1 MSFAKINIYRA
12 LKTHF
17 YKFFIFILLLADAAA
32 LSAQQNSV
40 RMVPSG
46 RNAEKYIS
54 SESLRREVEFLSAPS
69 FGGRA
74 SGTRGA
80 TEAAFW
86 ISRHYASIGLMPF
99 DGSWSRSFRLPAE
112 GGASGTGAT
121 RGMRATSATG
131 ATDGMRAT
139 DATDATDGTR
149 ATSGMR
155 ATSAT
160 GATDGMRATDAT
172 DATDGTRATS
182 GTDGMHGTGG
192 TDGGSALK
200 NDDEG
205 CRGAVGRNIIGFLP
219 GKNTSGKD
227 KYVIIAAHYDS
238 HGVIDG
244 NLYPGADSNA
254 SGVVAMLN
262 LAVMFGKMK
271 ELGRD
276 YGKNLIFVATDAKER
291 NSAGAEALMAEIRSG
306 SLRNPSS
313 GEAITMDKIYAT
325 VVLDI
330 IGSTLEPIHKGRN
343 DFLIMLSGGQFT
355 FDLTRANEGPGLG
368 LDIATNYYGSQSF
381 TEMFHR
387 RFGDQKVFT
396 QNGLTCAVFTSGI
409 TMLTNKTSDT
419 AGTLDYEI
427 LRKRIYLIFHW
438 LEKIL

>member
-112 GGASGTGAT
+112 GG
-121 RGMRATSATG
+121 
-131 ATDGMRAT
+131 
-139 DATDATDGTR
+139 
-149 ATSGMR
+149 
-155 ATSAT
+155 
-160 GATDGMRATDAT
+160 
-172 DATDGTRATS
+172 
-182 GTDGMHGTGG
+182 TDGMHGTGGTDGTRG

-355 FDLTRANEGPGLG
+355 FDLTRANEGSGLG

-427 LRKRIYLIFHW
+427 LRKRIFLIFHW

>member
-112 GGASGTGAT
+112 GGA
-121 RGMRATSATG
+121 
-131 ATDGMRAT
+131 D
-139 DATDATDGTR
+139 
-149 ATSGMR
+149 
-155 ATSAT
+155 
-160 GATDGMRATDAT
+160 
-172 DATDGTRATS
+172 
-182 GTDGMHGTGG
+182 GTGG

-355 FDLTRANEGPGLG
+355 FDLTARTKGRDSDSTSPRTTTEARASRKCSTEGS
-368 LDIATNYYGSQSF
+368 AT
-381 TEMFHR
+381 R
-387 RFGDQKVFT
+387 RSSRRTG
-396 QNGLTCAVFTSGI
+396 
-409 TMLTNKTSDT
+409 
-419 AGTLDYEI
+419 
-427 LRKRIYLIFHW
+427 
-438 LEKIL
+438 

>member
-112 GGASGTGAT
+112 GGTHGTHGTGGT
-121 RGMRATSATG
+121 GGTGGMR
-131 ATDGMRAT
+131 
-139 DATDATDGTR
+139 
-149 ATSGMR
+149 
-155 ATSAT
+155 
-160 GATDGMRATDAT
+160 
-172 DATDGTRATS
+172 

-291 NSAGAEALMAEIRSG
+291 NSAGAEALIAEIRSG

-427 LRKRIYLIFHW
+427 LRKRIFLIFHW

>member
-112 GGASGTGAT
+112 GGMRGTVGT
-121 RGMRATSATG
+121 HG
-131 ATDGMRAT
+131 
-139 DATDATDGTR
+139 TDGT
-149 ATSGMR
+149 
-155 ATSAT
+155 
-160 GATDGMRATDAT
+160 D
-172 DATDGTRATS
+172 
-182 GTDGMHGTGG
+182 GTGG
-192 TDGGSALK
+192 TSGTGGGSALK

-427 LRKRIYLIFHW
+427 LRKRIFLIFHW

>member
-12 LKTHF
+12 LKTQF

-74 SGTRGA
+74 SGTGA

-112 GGASGTGAT
+112 GGMRGTHG
-121 RGMRATSATG
+121 
-131 ATDGMRAT
+131 
-139 DATDATDGTR
+139 TDGT
-149 ATSGMR
+149 
-155 ATSAT
+155 
-160 GATDGMRATDAT
+160 D
-172 DATDGTRATS
+172 
-182 GTDGMHGTGG
+182 G
-192 TDGGSALK
+192 TDGGSTLK

-427 LRKRIYLIFHW
+427 LRKRIFLIFHW

>member
-112 GGASGTGAT
+112 GG
-121 RGMRATSATG
+121 
-131 ATDGMRAT
+131 
-139 DATDATDGTR
+139 
-149 ATSGMR
+149 
-155 ATSAT
+155 
-160 GATDGMRATDAT
+160 
-172 DATDGTRATS
+172 
-182 GTDGMHGTGG
+182 TDGMHGTGG
-192 TDGGSALK
+192 TDGMRGTGGTDGTGGGSALK

-313 GEAITMDKIYAT
+313 GETITMDKIYAT

-427 LRKRIYLIFHW
+427 LRKRIFLIFHW

>member
-112 GGASGTGAT
+112 GGADGTRRTDGT
-121 RGMRATSATG
+121 RG
-131 ATDGMRAT
+131 TDGMR
-139 DATDATDGTR
+139 GT
-149 ATSGMR
+149 G
-155 ATSAT
+155 
-160 GATDGMRATDAT
+160 
-172 DATDGTRATS
+172 

-427 LRKRIYLIFHW
+427 LRKRIFLIFHW

>member
-112 GGASGTGAT
+112 GGTDGMRGTG
-121 RGMRATSATG
+121 GTSATG
-131 ATDGMRAT
+131 GTDGMH
-139 DATDATDGTR
+139 GT
-149 ATSGMR
+149 G
-155 ATSAT
+155 
-160 GATDGMRATDAT
+160 GT

-182 GTDGMHGTGG
+182 GTDGTG
-192 TDGGSALK
+192 GGSALK

-427 LRKRIYLIFHW
+427 LRKRIFLIFHW

>member
-112 GGASGTGAT
+112 GGTGGADGTD
-121 RGMRATSATG
+121 GMRATSATG
-131 ATDGMRAT
+131 ATDGMH
-139 DATDATDGTR
+139 GTN
-149 ATSGMR
+149 G
-155 ATSAT
+155 T
-160 GATDGMRATDAT
+160 G
-172 DATDGTRATS
+172 
-182 GTDGMHGTGG
+182 GTGG

-427 LRKRIYLIFHW
+427 LRKRIFLIFHW

>member
-112 GGASGTGAT
+112 GGTG
-121 RGMRATSATG
+121 GMRG
-131 ATDGMRAT
+131 
-139 DATDATDGTR
+139 TDGTD
-149 ATSGMR
+149 G
-155 ATSAT
+155 T
-160 GATDGMRATDAT
+160 GGTDETGG
-172 DATDGTRATS
+172 TDGTG
-182 GTDGMHGTGG
+182 GTGGMRGTGG

-427 LRKRIYLIFHW
+427 LRKRIFLIFHW

>member
-112 GGASGTGAT
+112 GG
-121 RGMRATSATG
+121 
-131 ATDGMRAT
+131 TDGMHGTGGMRG
-139 DATDATDGTR
+139 TDGTR
-149 ATSGMR
+149 ATR
-155 ATSAT
+155 ATS
-160 GATDGMRATDAT
+160 
-172 DATDGTRATS
+172 
-182 GTDGMHGTGG
+182 GTGG

-427 LRKRIYLIFHW
+427 LRKRIFLIFHW

>member
-112 GGASGTGAT
+112 GGTG
-121 RGMRATSATG
+121 GMH
-131 ATDGMRAT
+131 
-139 DATDATDGTR
+139 
-149 ATSGMR
+149 
-155 ATSAT
+155 
-160 GATDGMRATDAT
+160 
-172 DATDGTRATS
+172 

-192 TDGGSALK
+192 TDGGSTLK

-427 LRKRIYLIFHW
+427 LRKRIFLIFHW

>member
-46 RNAEKYIS
+46 RNAEKYIL

-112 GGASGTGAT
+112 SGTSGTGAT
-121 RGMRATSATG
+121 RGMRAT
-131 ATDGMRAT
+131 
-139 DATDATDGTR
+139 DGTR
-149 ATSGMR
+149 ATSGMH
-155 ATSAT
+155 
-160 GATDGMRATDAT
+160 
-172 DATDGTRATS
+172 
-182 GTDGMHGTGG
+182 GTDGMHGTG
-192 TDGGSALK
+192 GGSALK

-271 ELGRD
+271 DLGRD

-427 LRKRIYLIFHW
+427 LRKRIFLIFHW

>member
-112 GGASGTGAT
+112 GGTG
-121 RGMRATSATG
+121 GMRG
-131 ATDGMRAT
+131 
-139 DATDATDGTR
+139 TDGT
-149 ATSGMR
+149 
-155 ATSAT
+155 
-160 GATDGMRATDAT
+160 DG
-172 DATDGTRATS
+172 TDGTGGTGGTG

-427 LRKRIYLIFHW
+427 LRKRIFLIFHW

>member
-112 GGASGTGAT
+112 GG
-121 RGMRATSATG
+121 
-131 ATDGMRAT
+131 
-139 DATDATDGTR
+139 TDGT
-149 ATSGMR
+149 GG
-155 ATSAT
+155 T
-160 GATDGMRATDAT
+160 G
-172 DATDGTRATS
+172 
-182 GTDGMHGTGG
+182 GTGG

-427 LRKRIYLIFHW
+427 LRKRIFLIFHW

>member
-112 GGASGTGAT
+112 SGTSGTGAT
-121 RGMRATSATG
+121 RGMRAT
-131 ATDGMRAT
+131 
-139 DATDATDGTR
+139 DGTR
-149 ATSGMR
+149 ATGGMR
-155 ATSAT
+155 
-160 GATDGMRATDAT
+160 
-172 DATDGTRATS
+172 
-182 GTDGMHGTGG
+182 GTGG
-192 TDGGSALK
+192 TDGTGGMRGTDGMRGTGGTGATDGGSTLK

-205 CRGAVGRNIIGFLP
+205 RGGAVGRNIIGFLP

-419 AGTLDYEI
+419 SGTLDYEI
-427 LRKRIYLIFHW
+427 LRKRIFLIFHW

>member
-112 GGASGTGAT
+112 GG
-121 RGMRATSATG
+121 
-131 ATDGMRAT
+131 TDGMR
-139 DATDATDGTR
+139 GT
-149 ATSGMR
+149 G
-155 ATSAT
+155 
-160 GATDGMRATDAT
+160 
-172 DATDGTRATS
+172 
-182 GTDGMHGTGG
+182 GTGG
-192 TDGGSALK
+192 TDGTDGTNGMRGTGGTGGTGGMRGTDGGSTLK

-427 LRKRIYLIFHW
+427 LRKRIFLIFHW

>member
-17 YKFFIFILLLADAAA
+17 CKIFIFILLLADAAA

-54 SESLRREVEFLSAPS
+54 SESLRREVEFLTAPS

-112 GGASGTGAT
+112 SATGAT
-121 RGMRATSATG
+121 RGMRG
-131 ATDGMRAT
+131 
-139 DATDATDGTR
+139 
-149 ATSGMR
+149 
-155 ATSAT
+155 
-160 GATDGMRATDAT
+160 
-172 DATDGTRATS
+172 TDGTRATS
-182 GTDGMHGTGG
+182 GTGGMRATDGTGATGGTGG

-205 CRGAVGRNIIGFLP
+205 RGGAVGRNIIGFLP

-355 FDLTRANEGPGLG
+355 FDLTRANEGSGLG

-427 LRKRIYLIFHW
+427 LRKRIFLIFHW

>member
-112 GGASGTGAT
+112 GGTG
-121 RGMRATSATG
+121 GMRG
-131 ATDGMRAT
+131 
-139 DATDATDGTR
+139 TDGT
-149 ATSGMR
+149 
-155 ATSAT
+155 
-160 GATDGMRATDAT
+160 DG
-172 DATDGTRATS
+172 TDGTG
-182 GTDGMHGTGG
+182 GTGGTGGMRGTGG

-368 LDIATNYYGSQSF
+368 LDIATSYYGSQSF

-427 LRKRIYLIFHW
+427 LRKRIFLIFHW

>member
-112 GGASGTGAT
+112 GGTG
-121 RGMRATSATG
+121 GMRG
-131 ATDGMRAT
+131 
-139 DATDATDGTR
+139 TDGTDE
-149 ATSGMR
+149 MH
-155 ATSAT
+155 
-160 GATDGMRATDAT
+160 
-172 DATDGTRATS
+172 GTHGTH
-182 GTDGMHGTGG
+182 GTDGTGG
-192 TDGGSALK
+192 TNGGSALK

-205 CRGAVGRNIIGFLP
+205 RGGAVGRNIIGFLP

-427 LRKRIYLIFHW
+427 LRKRIFLIFHW

>member
-112 GGASGTGAT
+112 GGTGGMHGTG
-121 RGMRATSATG
+121 GMR
-131 ATDGMRAT
+131 
-139 DATDATDGTR
+139 
-149 ATSGMR
+149 
-155 ATSAT
+155 
-160 GATDGMRATDAT
+160 
-172 DATDGTRATS
+172 

-192 TDGGSALK
+192 TEGGSALK

-427 LRKRIYLIFHW
+427 LRKRIFLIFHW

>member
-112 GGASGTGAT
+112 GGTG
-121 RGMRATSATG
+121 GMRG
-131 ATDGMRAT
+131 
-139 DATDATDGTR
+139 TDGT
-149 ATSGMR
+149 
-155 ATSAT
+155 
-160 GATDGMRATDAT
+160 D
-172 DATDGTRATS
+172 
-182 GTDGMHGTGG
+182 GTGG
-192 TDGGSALK
+192 TGGTGGTSGGSALK

-205 CRGAVGRNIIGFLP
+205 CGGAVGRNIIGFLP

-427 LRKRIYLIFHW
+427 LRKRIFLIFHW

>member
-112 GGASGTGAT
+112 GGTGGT
-121 RGMRATSATG
+121 RG
-131 ATDGMRAT
+131 TDGMR
-139 DATDATDGTR
+139 GT
-149 ATSGMR
+149 G
-155 ATSAT
+155 
-160 GATDGMRATDAT
+160 
-172 DATDGTRATS
+172 
-182 GTDGMHGTGG
+182 GTDGMHGTGGMRGTGG

-427 LRKRIYLIFHW
+427 LRKRIFLIFHW

>member
-74 SGTRGA
+74 SGTKGA

-112 GGASGTGAT
+112 GGTG
-121 RGMRATSATG
+121 G
-131 ATDGMRAT
+131 TDGMR
-139 DATDATDGTR
+139 GT
-149 ATSGMR
+149 GG
-155 ATSAT
+155 T
-160 GATDGMRATDAT
+160 G
-172 DATDGTRATS
+172 
-182 GTDGMHGTGG
+182 GTGG

-419 AGTLDYEI
+419 AETLDYEI
-427 LRKRIYLIFHW
+427 LRKRIFLIFHW

>member
-112 GGASGTGAT
+112 GGM
-121 RGMRATSATG
+121 RGMR
-131 ATDGMRAT
+131 
-139 DATDATDGTR
+139 
-149 ATSGMR
+149 
-155 ATSAT
+155 
-160 GATDGMRATDAT
+160 
-172 DATDGTRATS
+172 
-182 GTDGMHGTGG
+182 GTGG
-192 TDGGSALK
+192 TGGAEGGSALK

-409 TMLTNKTSDT
+409 TMLTNKTTDT

-427 LRKRIYLIFHW
+427 LRKRIFLIFHW

>member
-112 GGASGTGAT
+112 GGTGGT
-121 RGMRATSATG
+121 RG
-131 ATDGMRAT
+131 
-139 DATDATDGTR
+139 TDGT
-149 ATSGMR
+149 G
-155 ATSAT
+155 
-160 GATDGMRATDAT
+160 
-172 DATDGTRATS
+172 
-182 GTDGMHGTGG
+182 GMHGTGG
-192 TDGGSALK
+192 TGGTNGTNGTDGTDGTDGTGGGSALK

-427 LRKRIYLIFHW
+427 LRKRIFLIFHW

>member
-112 GGASGTGAT
+112 GGTG
-121 RGMRATSATG
+121 GMRG
-131 ATDGMRAT
+131 
-139 DATDATDGTR
+139 TDGTR
-149 ATSGMR
+149 A
-155 ATSAT
+155 
-160 GATDGMRATDAT
+160 
-172 DATDGTRATS
+172 TRATS
-182 GTDGMHGTGG
+182 GTDG

-427 LRKRIYLIFHW
+427 LRKRIFLIFHW

>member
-1 MSFAKINIYRA
+1 
-12 LKTHF
+12 
-17 YKFFIFILLLADAAA
+17 
-32 LSAQQNSV
+32 
-40 RMVPSG
+40 
-46 RNAEKYIS
+46 
-54 SESLRREVEFLSAPS
+54 
-69 FGGRA
+69 
-74 SGTRGA
+74 
-80 TEAAFW
+80 
-86 ISRHYASIGLMPF
+86 MPF

-112 GGASGTGAT
+112 GGTG
-121 RGMRATSATG
+121 GMHG
-131 ATDGMRAT
+131 TDGMRG
-139 DATDATDGTR
+139 TDGT
-149 ATSGMR
+149 GG
-155 ATSAT
+155 T
-160 GATDGMRATDAT
+160 G
-172 DATDGTRATS
+172 
-182 GTDGMHGTGG
+182 GTDGMHGTGGTDGTHG

-427 LRKRIYLIFHW
+427 LRKRIFLIFHW

>member
-1 MSFAKINIYRA
+1 M
-12 LKTHF
+12 KTHF

-121 RGMRATSATG
+121 
-131 ATDGMRAT
+131 DGMR
-139 DATDATDGTR
+139 
-149 ATSGMR
+149 
-155 ATSAT
+155 
-160 GATDGMRATDAT
+160 AT

-182 GTDGMHGTGG
+182 GTDG

-427 LRKRIYLIFHW
+427 LRKRIFLIFHW

>member
-112 GGASGTGAT
+112 GG
-121 RGMRATSATG
+121 
-131 ATDGMRAT
+131 TD
-139 DATDATDGTR
+139 
-149 ATSGMR
+149 
-155 ATSAT
+155 
-160 GATDGMRATDAT
+160 
-172 DATDGTRATS
+172 
-182 GTDGMHGTGG
+182 GTDGMHGTHG
-192 TDGGSALK
+192 TGGGSALK

-427 LRKRIYLIFHW
+427 LRKRIFLIFHW

>member
-17 YKFFIFILLLADAAA
+17 CKIFIFILLLADAAA

-86 ISRHYASIGLMPF
+86 ISRHYASIGLIPF

-112 GGASGTGAT
+112 GG
-121 RGMRATSATG
+121 
-131 ATDGMRAT
+131 
-139 DATDATDGTR
+139 TDGT
-149 ATSGMR
+149 
-155 ATSAT
+155 
-160 GATDGMRATDAT
+160 DG
-172 DATDGTRATS
+172 TDGTN
-182 GTDGMHGTGG
+182 GMRGTGGTGGMRG
-192 TDGGSALK
+192 TDGGSTLK

-427 LRKRIYLIFHW
+427 LRKRIFLIFHW

>member
-112 GGASGTGAT
+112 GG
-121 RGMRATSATG
+121 
-131 ATDGMRAT
+131 TDGI
-139 DATDATDGTR
+139 
-149 ATSGMR
+149 
-155 ATSAT
+155 
-160 GATDGMRATDAT
+160 
-172 DATDGTRATS
+172 
-182 GTDGMHGTGG
+182 HGTGG
-192 TDGGSALK
+192 TGGMRGTDGTGGGSALK

-427 LRKRIYLIFHW
+427 LRKRIFLIFHW

>member
-112 GGASGTGAT
+112 GGADGT
-121 RGMRATSATG
+121 RG
-131 ATDGMRAT
+131 TDGMR
-139 DATDATDGTR
+139 GT
-149 ATSGMR
+149 G
-155 ATSAT
+155 
-160 GATDGMRATDAT
+160 
-172 DATDGTRATS
+172 
-182 GTDGMHGTGG
+182 GTDGMHGTGGTDGTDGTHG

-355 FDLTRANEGPGLG
+355 FDLTARTKGRDSDSTSPRTTTEARASRKCSTEGS
-368 LDIATNYYGSQSF
+368 AT
-381 TEMFHR
+381 R
-387 RFGDQKVFT
+387 RSSRRTG
-396 QNGLTCAVFTSGI
+396 
-409 TMLTNKTSDT
+409 
-419 AGTLDYEI
+419 
-427 LRKRIYLIFHW
+427 
-438 LEKIL
+438 

>member
-46 RNAEKYIS
+46 RNAEKYIL

-112 GGASGTGAT
+112 SGTSGTGAT
-121 RGMRATSATG
+121 RGMRAT
-131 ATDGMRAT
+131 
-139 DATDATDGTR
+139 DGTR

-155 ATSAT
+155 
-160 GATDGMRATDAT
+160 
-172 DATDGTRATS
+172 
-182 GTDGMHGTGG
+182 GTGG
-192 TDGGSALK
+192 TDGTGGGSALK

-427 LRKRIYLIFHW
+427 LRKRIFLIFHW

>member
-112 GGASGTGAT
+112 GG
-121 RGMRATSATG
+121 
-131 ATDGMRAT
+131 TDGMHGTGGMRG
-139 DATDATDGTR
+139 TDGTR
-149 ATSGMR
+149 A
-155 ATSAT
+155 
-160 GATDGMRATDAT
+160 
-172 DATDGTRATS
+172 TRATS
-182 GTDGMHGTGG
+182 GTDGTG
-192 TDGGSALK
+192 GGSALK

-343 DFLIMLSGGQFT
+343 DFLLMLSGGQFT

-409 TMLTNKTSDT
+409 TMLTNKTTDT

-427 LRKRIYLIFHW
+427 LRKRIFLIFHW

>member
-112 GGASGTGAT
+112 GGTGGMRGTDGTDGTG
-121 RGMRATSATG
+121 GMRGTHGTHG
-131 ATDGMRAT
+131 THGTDGMR
-139 DATDATDGTR
+139 
-149 ATSGMR
+149 
-155 ATSAT
+155 
-160 GATDGMRATDAT
+160 
-172 DATDGTRATS
+172 
-182 GTDGMHGTGG
+182 GTG
-192 TDGGSALK
+192 GGSALK

-427 LRKRIYLIFHW
+427 LRKRIFLIFHW